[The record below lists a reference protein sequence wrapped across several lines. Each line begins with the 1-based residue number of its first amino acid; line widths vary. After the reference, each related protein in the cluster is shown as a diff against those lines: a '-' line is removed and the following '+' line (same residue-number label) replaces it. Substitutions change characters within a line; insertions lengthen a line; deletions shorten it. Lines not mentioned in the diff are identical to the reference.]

1 MFDKK
6 TNAMLILGLLN
17 DAYGDV
23 KSIVYYLNDFR
34 MSHPEME
41 EIKEFELNKIIEK
54 TIELENLILDSMN
67 RIKNEVYKEG

>member
-41 EIKEFELNKIIEK
+41 EIKEFELDKIIEK
-54 TIELENLILDSMN
+54 AIELENLILDSMN
-67 RIKNEVYKEG
+67 RIKNEVYKEE